1 MNDLKAANVTIKNIA
16 KIKLATATGLFNNF
30 SNIYDTIITAIGKAK
45 KINKRF
51 ILQPP
56 IYLVTIVYSNFINL
70 VIALFL
76 YNLGAG
82 QEQPLN

>member
-1 MNDLKAANVTIKNIA
+1 MNTSFFF
-16 KIKLATATGLFNNF
+16 KILF
-30 SNIYDTIITAIGKAK
+30 SLI
-45 KINKRF
+45 
-51 ILQPP
+51 
-56 IYLVTIVYSNFINL
+56 YSNFINL